1 MSRQQSNVWIVVA
14 VLAAASLFLLAIAF
28 IPAGARPATTT
39 TQQQTQQQAAAAATA
54 QAVVNRSAG
63 APTPVTAPKPGATA
77 PAAAPVNPAPVNPA
91 VAGAVRTA
99 SGLQYI
105 DQAAGN
111 GPRPQAGQTVIV
123 HYTGYFDDG
132 RVFDSSVQRGQPFE
146 FKLGTGAVIK
156 GWDEGLATM
165 NVGGKRRLIVPPELA
180 YGARGQGPIPPN
192 TRLTFDVELLGVK

>member
-1 MSRQQSNVWIVVA
+1 MSRQQSNVWIVIA

-28 IPAGARPATTT
+28 IPAGTRTAANP
-39 TQQQTQQQAAAAATA
+39 QQQTQQQAAAAATA
-54 QAVVNRSAG
+54 QALVSRQG
-63 APTPVTAPKPGATA
+63 AVPTPATA
-77 PAAAPVNPAPVNPA
+77 PRPGTAAPGPVANQPA
-91 VAGAVRTA
+91 AGAIRTA

-105 DQAAGN
+105 DQAVGN

-132 RVFDSSVQRGQPFE
+132 RVFDSSVQRGTPFE

-192 TRLTFDVELLGVK
+192 TRLTFDVELLGLK